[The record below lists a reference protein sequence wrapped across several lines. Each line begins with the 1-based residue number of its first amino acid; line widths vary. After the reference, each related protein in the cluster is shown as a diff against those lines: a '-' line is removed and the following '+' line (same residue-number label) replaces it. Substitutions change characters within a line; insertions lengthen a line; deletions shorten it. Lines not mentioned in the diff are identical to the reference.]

1 MQRIILNRQSLL
13 DMAIQECGSLDSI
26 FSLAERNNMAITD
39 DLPAGKELEYALE
52 DITQKHVVISLTNQG
67 IKPATA
73 ISSDLLSDGEL
84 LLEGVEF
91 WGIEYDFIVSGETG
105 VVS

>member
-13 DMAIQECGSLDSI
+13 DIVLQECGSLDSI
-26 FSLAERNNMAITD
+26 FSLAEQNGIAVTD
-39 DLPAGKELEYALE
+39 DLPAGKELEYTLE
-52 DITQKHVVISLTNQG
+52 DITQKQVVISLANRG

-91 WGIEYDFIVSGETG
+91 WGIEYDFIVSGEAG
-105 VVS
+105 IVS